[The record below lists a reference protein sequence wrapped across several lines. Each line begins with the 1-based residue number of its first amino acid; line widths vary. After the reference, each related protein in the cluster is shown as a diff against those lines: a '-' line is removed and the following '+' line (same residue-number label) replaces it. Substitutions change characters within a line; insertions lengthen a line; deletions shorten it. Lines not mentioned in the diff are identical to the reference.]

1 MALDECRTATCT
13 GARYRLQSD
22 CTHGLDVIA
31 IHLHARH
38 AVGARPAR
46 HTRHRE
52 RALEAEALYE
62 KESGDC
68 GGRIISP
75 GMSDEEPDAGG
86 NT

>member
-1 MALDECRTATCT
+1 MRAPFSRSPHRGLYPT
-13 GARYRLQSD
+13 GGPSNLGRRAR
-22 CTHGLDVIA
+22 
-31 IHLHARH
+31 
-38 AVGARPAR
+38 
-46 HTRHRE
+46 RE
-52 RALEAEALYE
+52 LALEGVALYE